1 MARNEG
7 GEFELVLGNRQL
19 LSLAAIVVI
28 LFGIFFT
35 MGYIVGRNSTP
46 ISEAAANAGNVSEG
60 RPEPM
65 GGRVAPPPEPA
76 AAPDPAPQATQ
87 PAQPEPEPA
96 PAPAE
101 TQAEPPKQEPAAEP
115 ATAAPQTGQT
125 YLQLTALARRDAQ
138 IIVDALRKKGFPALL
153 AEAPNKLFRVLVGPY
168 PDRDSLGKAKS
179 DLEGAGF
186 KNAFVRRM

>member
-46 ISEAAANAGNVSEG
+46 ISEAAGANAGNVSEG

-65 GGRVAPPPEPA
+65 GSRVAPPTQEPPA
-76 AAPDPAPQATQ
+76 SEPAPQATQ
-87 PAQPEPEPA
+87 PAQPEPEPP
-96 PAPAE
+96 PAQIKP
-101 TQAEPPKQEPAAEP
+101 EPAKEEP
-115 ATAAPQTGQT
+115 ATAAAAADSPQAGQT
-125 YLQLTALARRDAQ
+125 YLQLTALARRDAE
-138 IIVDALRKKGFPALL
+138 IVVDALRKKGFPALL
-153 AEAPNKLFRVLVGPY
+153 AEAPNGLFRVLVGPY
-168 PDRDSLGKAKS
+168 PDRDALGKAKS
-179 DLEGAGF
+179 DLEAAGF
-186 KNAFVRRM
+186 KNAFVRKM